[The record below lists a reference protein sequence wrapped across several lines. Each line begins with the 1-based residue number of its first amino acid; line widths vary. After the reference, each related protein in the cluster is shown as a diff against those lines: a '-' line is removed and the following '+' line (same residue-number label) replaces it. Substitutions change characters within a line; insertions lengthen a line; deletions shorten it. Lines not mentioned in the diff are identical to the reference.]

1 MRKFAL
7 TIVAAAALLSTQVFA
22 ADYQLTISEI
32 EQMAAKQSLA
42 LKAQRAD
49 VAIAGAEV
57 NTAGLWDNPEL
68 AAQYDYHALSPSG
81 ANNPATI
88 DLRLSQPLQLF
99 GVRGARVEQARAGV
113 FQARLQ
119 SADFERNFILQTRLT
134 AYKAL
139 VLGNALLFQKAF
151 YGNYQKL
158 LQANAFR
165 YKKGDISE
173 YELKKLEVEGTR
185 YENSM
190 ASVEIELRRRTND
203 LKRALSLTDADVLR
217 INDELRQPEV
227 QGVTAILQIPVELE
241 RRADLMAI
249 QNEIALAER
258 SLTVVEKE
266 NMPDFSLATQYHYEP
281 RSTLFN
287 ENHYLGLGISVPL
300 KIFNRNQGRREA
312 YLQTIQK
319 KKISYQQ
326 ELFGARNELIVQR
339 NAIEQYLNV
348 LERGKNRLALS
359 KEMYEKGRLLYT
371 KKAASLIQL
380 LESERSYF
388 EMQKDYFEILYNFQE
403 SLEIYQAQTK
413 TMQVEQAKQ

>member
-1 MRKFAL
+1 MGAL
-7 TIVAAAALLSTQVFA
+7 HLVSFLLVSFICARLSAVDYALSIA
-22 ADYQLTISEI
+22 EI
-32 EQMAAKQSLA
+32 EDLALKKSLS

-49 VAIAGAEV
+49 VAIASAEV
-57 NTAGLWDNPEL
+57 KTAGLWDNPEL
-68 AAQYDYHALSPSG
+68 AAQYDYHSLAPSY

-99 GVRGARVEQARAGV
+99 GLRGARVEQARAGV

-119 SADFERNFILQTRLT
+119 SADFERNFVLQTRLT
-134 AYKAL
+134 AYKVL
-139 VLGNALLFQKAF
+139 VLENALLFQRVF
-151 YGNYQKL
+151 YENYQKL
-158 LQANAFR
+158 LQANAVR

-185 YENSM
+185 YENSI
-190 ASVEIELRRRTND
+190 AAVEIELRRRTND
-203 LKRALSLTDADVLR
+203 LKRALSLGDADTLR
-217 INDELRQPEV
+217 IHDELKQPEV
-227 QGVTAILQIPVELE
+227 QNVKAILERPVELE
-241 RRADLMAI
+241 RRPDLLAI

-287 ENHYLGLGISVPL
+287 ENHYFGLGITVPL
-300 KIFNRNQGRREA
+300 KVFNRNQGRREA
-312 YLQTIQK
+312 YLQTIK
-319 KKISYQQ
+319 KKKLSYQQ
-326 ELFGARNELIVQR
+326 ELLNARNELSVQR
-339 NAIEQYLNV
+339 NAIEQYLRV

-371 KKAASLIQL
+371 KKAANLIQL

-413 TMQVEQAKQ
+413 TLQVEQAVP